1 MKKIIL
7 SIIILGVTLSFKA
20 DNGKLAGIITCKDSL
35 ETSNK
40 PDAGCEIYIINQADV
55 QANHYY
61 YFPVNIKNFQMIKYD
76 YLIAASDMIDPYRIK
91 KAKDLY
97 DTVSSVTSKLID
109 GFKKLPGVKK
119 YITDEKGKYS
129 INLRPGKYYLL
140 FVSGTLK
147 SNNMAEIKGN
157 VDAKEVVV
165 KSGAETLLNFD
176 FEKQPAIWIKRIEAS
191 QRQGC

>member
-7 SIIILGVTLSFKA
+7 GIIILSVTLSFKA
-20 DNGKLAGIITCKDSL
+20 DNGKLAGIITFKDSH

-55 QANHYY
+55 QPTPYY
-61 YFPVNIKNFQMIKYD
+61 FFPVNINNFQMIKSD
-76 YLIAASDMIDPYRIK
+76 YSIAASDMIDPYRIK

-97 DTVSSVTSKLID
+97 DTVSGVTSKLIE

-119 YITDEKGKYS
+119 YMTDEKGKYS

-140 FVSGTLK
+140 FVSGTIK

-165 KSGAETLLNFD
+165 NSGGETILNYT
-176 FEKQPAIWIKRIEAS
+176 FEKQPMIWIKRIEAS
-191 QRQGC
+191 QRIGC